1 MMKWSIRSR
10 VLLNGHED
18 FWYNFA
24 HIYRSTFILAGHS
37 TSAKTL
43 LWYFYAIAKYPE
55 AQVRIREEIAFV
67 RARSVGEEFT
77 VGDLDS
83 MVYTLATLKVAFF
96 FVPLLSL
103 MKFRNR

>member
-1 MMKWSIRSR
+1 MKWSIRSR
-10 VLLNGHED
+10 VLLNEHED

-24 HIYRSTFILAGHS
+24 HIYHSTFILAGHA

-43 LWYFYAIAKYPE
+43 LWYFHAIAKHPE
-55 AQVRIREEIAFV
+55 AQVRIREEIALV

-83 MVYTLATLKVAFF
+83 MVYTLATLKVISF